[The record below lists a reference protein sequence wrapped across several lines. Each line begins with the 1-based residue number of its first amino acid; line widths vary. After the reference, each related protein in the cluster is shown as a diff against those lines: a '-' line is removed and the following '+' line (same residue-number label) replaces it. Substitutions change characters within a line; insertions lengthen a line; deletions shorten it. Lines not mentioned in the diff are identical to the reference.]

1 MSNNDVKDLIENSK
15 QVVIKKIEELPKQGE
30 SKSWKIL
37 TVVLPIVLS
46 AVLGIIIFITE
57 SKIIKQIDDQSKN
70 YLTQLAVAEHYTK
83 LKLQVYSDIATEMA
97 VIVEALE
104 NADSYTVEKTSAID
118 RLAELRM
125 VSISNV
131 IFIEENIDKSLEELW
146 IAGVNMPVLCTFSG
160 NEGTDDCSQLL
171 PNQIKEFEE
180 EVSKIVKA
188 MKKDLNIVDIDHHSH
203 K

>member
-1 MSNNDVKDLIENSK
+1 
-15 QVVIKKIEELPKQGE
+15 
-30 SKSWKIL
+30 
-37 TVVLPIVLS
+37 
-46 AVLGIIIFITE
+46 
-57 SKIIKQIDDQSKN
+57 
-70 YLTQLAVAEHYTK
+70 
-83 LKLQVYSDIATEMA
+83 MA

-203 K
+203 KLPEKD

>member
-83 LKLQVYSDIATEMA
+83 LKLQVYSDIATERQKWP
-97 VIVEALE
+97 L
-104 NADSYTVEKTSAID
+104 S
-118 RLAELRM
+118 
-125 VSISNV
+125 
-131 IFIEENIDKSLEELW
+131 
-146 IAGVNMPVLCTFSG
+146 
-160 NEGTDDCSQLL
+160 
-171 PNQIKEFEE
+171 
-180 EVSKIVKA
+180 
-188 MKKDLNIVDIDHHSH
+188 
-203 K
+203 